1 MYKRKSVPYGNNFL
15 NNFDLNISLG
25 GKPKKH
31 RKMDLF
37 FATFDKVAKVAKAF
51 EDPFNQ
57 EGWLAL

>member
-1 MYKRKSVPYGNNFL
+1 MPYSNNFL

-51 EDPFNQ
+51 KDPFNQ